1 MMLSV
6 QASLFDVIKW
16 MGIYLYFTNSIKDK
30 KHHKS
35 RPGDTYAIFL
45 NHITACV
52 TNKLKYWGALL
63 KQLEL
68 TAVFSCN
75 VGMASVFSGL
85 CGMAGV
91 YDMHCDNRDQLA
103 KKSYKQQS
111 SRSFMSMLF
120 LGLEELN
127 ILIL

>member
-1 MMLSV
+1 MN
-6 QASLFDVIKW
+6 
-16 MGIYLYFTNSIKDK
+16 GYLYFTNSIKDK

-35 RPGDTYAIFL
+35 RPDDSYAIFL
-45 NHITACV
+45 SHSTACV
-52 TNKLKYWGALL
+52 TNKLKYRGALL

-75 VGMASVFSGL
+75 VGMASVFSDL

-91 YDMHCDNRDQLA
+91 YDMHCANRDQLA

-120 LGLEELN
+120 LGLEKLT
-127 ILIL
+127 IF